1 MNMVFVAGLYLR
13 LSDKDK
19 KKAEENKAKGLRD
32 ESLSITNQRNLL
44 LQFLN
49 KTEYKLGDIYI
60 DDGYS
65 GSNFNRPDYK
75 RMIKDVESGKINMI
89 ITKDL
94 SRLGR
99 DYVEIG
105 NLLERYFPEKNVR
118 YIAIDDDIDTF
129 LDNHNNDITPFKSIL
144 NDMYARDIS
153 KKAKSSIKS
162 RQKEGL
168 YISGRGLFGYDI
180 DPDNKHH
187 LIINEEQAAIVRRIF
202 KMCNEGL
209 TFFKI
214 AEILTKE
221 RVKTPAQFHNFRW
234 RENYNY
240 RLGVW
245 HSSSVK
251 MILTNEMYIGNMVQN
266 KRSSI
271 NHKLKKYRYNN
282 PEDWIIVEN
291 KHEPIIDKD
300 LFYETQKRI
309 PKNSCRWDKKESHLL
324 DGLLYCNECGYKIFI
339 QGRRK
344 SDNNCYTMCTHY
356 KTTRYMECSTHCN
369 NYDKLEKM
377 VVETIK
383 EHCRNYIKEE
393 SIKTKVNKK
402 YDDKKNHDKM
412 LVNKVKLQEE
422 IEQLKN
428 NLDDTY
434 MDKLKGLIDDNMY
447 LRVNAKIKKRIEEI
461 NLQINS
467 IDNDKNRNK
476 ILAQEKKIKEQ
487 VINSFLKEPFNSRE
501 LIVKLIDKIIIHKD
515 KTIDIKFAFSE
526 LC

>member
-1 MNMVFVAGLYLR
+1 MNTVFIAGLYLR

-19 KKAEENKAKGLRD
+19 KKVEENKAKGLRD

-44 LQFLN
+44 LQFLKQSN
-49 KTEYKLGDIYI
+49 YKLGDIYI

-75 RMIKDVESGKINMI
+75 RMINDVETGKINMI

-118 YIAIDDDIDTF
+118 YIALDDDIDTF
-129 LDNHNNDITPFKSIL
+129 LDNSNNDITPFKSIL

-168 YISGRGLFGYDI
+168 YISGRGMFGYDI
-180 DPDNKHH
+180 DPENKHH
-187 LIINEEQAAIVRRIF
+187 LIINEEQAKIVRRIF

-209 TFFKI
+209 NCYKI

-221 RVKTPAQFHNFRW
+221 NIKTPAQFHNFRW
-234 RENYNY
+234 RKAYNY
-240 RLGVW
+240 KFGIW
-245 HSSSVK
+245 HSSSIK

-266 KRSSI
+266 KRTTI
-271 NHKLKKYRYNN
+271 NHKLKKFRYVN
-282 PEDWIIVEN
+282 PENWIIVEN
-291 KHEPIIDKD
+291 THEPIIDKE

-309 PKNSCRWDKKESHLL
+309 PKNCGRKDKKENHLL
-324 DGLLYCNECGYKIFI
+324 DGLLYCHECGYKIFV

-344 SDNNCYTMCTHY
+344 SDNNCYTMCTRYKSTHY
-356 KTTRYMECSTHCN
+356 SDCSSHCN
-369 NYDKLEKM
+369 NYDKLESLIIK
-377 VVETIK
+377 TIK
-383 EHCRNYIKEE
+383 DICTKYINEKNISSKVEKEY
-393 SIKTKVNKK
+393 NKK
-402 YDDKKNHDKM
+402 QSDDFHVD
-412 LVNKVKLQEE
+412 KVKLQNELK
-422 IEQLKN
+422 QLERQ
-428 NLDDTY
+428 LDDTY
-434 MDKLKGLIDDNMY
+434 IDKLKGIIDDNMY
-447 LRVNAKIKKRIEEI
+447 MRVNNRIKNRMEEI
-461 NLQINS
+461 NSEINS
-467 IDNDKNRNK
+467 TENN
-476 ILAQEKKIKEQ
+476 ESKKQALIKERKIIKD
-487 VINSFLKEPFNSRE
+487 VINRFLKDPFNSRE
-501 LIVKLIDKIIIHKD
+501 LLVRLVDRIEIHDDKS
-515 KTIDIKFAFSE
+515 IDIKFSFKE